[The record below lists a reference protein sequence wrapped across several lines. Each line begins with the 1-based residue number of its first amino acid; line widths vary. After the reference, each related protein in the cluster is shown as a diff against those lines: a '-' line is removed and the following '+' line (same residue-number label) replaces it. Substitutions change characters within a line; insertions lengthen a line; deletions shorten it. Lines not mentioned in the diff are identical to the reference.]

1 MTTTGTSSVA
11 TSVSTSVSRATLAL
25 LLVAALSGCRTTAS
39 PPEGPVEAKDMYQAV
54 ANALPRASFGW
65 GSPPGVVSLAASTKA
80 EGPAPAP
87 EQPVA
92 NARGV
97 RVVLE
102 VYRPRSVTI
111 PFAAVEQVTYAW
123 RVMPNALLAPLI
135 VVPLQAVRA
144 TVVFDARQVE
154 GFLPGI
160 ERDVARLEAISREV
174 GMGGPWGHAQSVKAK
189 LADDAAEYGPGRVAM
204 HFDYFVPLPA
214 AIPYR
219 TPARR
224 TAEAFAWCAAEAA
237 RPAVVTDGP
246 TAGW

>member
-1 MTTTGTSSVA
+1 MTRT
-11 TSVSTSVSRATLAL
+11 TLAVTL
-25 LLVAALSGCRTTAS
+25 AALLCGCRTTAT
-39 PPEGPVEAKDMYQAV
+39 PPEGAVESREMYQAV

-65 GSPPGVVSLAASTKA
+65 GSPPGVVGLAASTKA

-87 EQPVA
+87 EPPLA

-97 RVVLE
+97 RVVVE

-123 RVMPNALLAPLI
+123 RTLPNALLAPLL

-144 TVVFDARQVE
+144 TVVFDARQVD
-154 GFLPGI
+154 GFLPAL
-160 ERDVARLEAISREV
+160 ERDIARLEAISREV
-174 GMGGPWGHAQSVKAK
+174 GMGGPWGHAQGVKAK

-224 TAEAFAWCAAEAA
+224 TAEAFAWCAAQAA
-237 RPAVVTDGP
+237 RPPAPAEAPSGP